1 MRIPLELICFHQQ
14 RVFSTFRVELVQGFL
29 QDISRQIPPV
39 KLSGTWESTKKHPNI
54 STLPIFFEHHSWF
67 IHVGICHH
75 SCTIPYVIFS
85 ARTAVQLG
93 RIRCTHWL
101 NGGFWFHFA
110 TPTWPHLTP
119 KTLEGDTTIWSNM
132 GSGESPIYRW
142 TRIHDF
148 YRFYGVSYLAMAH
161 SQRVPVETSVS
172 WYIGCVSWPA
182 LPWRSVMIRAWNLDF
197 FHHFPHENCFL
208 EGIWYMHW
216 YTSFKSETWMHSRWR
231 HVVFLSPGCILLDIF
246 LPGWLSLAVRSLA
259 VPKRWTSVS
268 TSCVAWPKSTTFT
281 WWFPGRFL

>member
-14 RVFSTFRVELVQGFL
+14 RVFGTFRVELVQGFL

-39 KLSGTWESTKKHPNI
+39 KLSGTWEFTKNHPNI

-110 TPTWPHLTP
+110 TPTWPHPNP
-119 KTLEGDTTIWSNM
+119 KKPWKVTLPSDQTWEVENLRFIDGLAF
-132 GSGESPIYRW
+132 
-142 TRIHDF
+142 IHDF
-148 YRFYGVSYLAMAH
+148 YRFYGVSYLAMFH

-172 WYIGCVSWPA
+172 WHICYVSWPA
-182 LPWRSVMIRAWNLDF
+182 LP
-197 FHHFPHENCFL
+197 
-208 EGIWYMHW
+208 
-216 YTSFKSETWMHSRWR
+216 
-231 HVVFLSPGCILLDIF
+231 
-246 LPGWLSLAVRSLA
+246 
-259 VPKRWTSVS
+259 
-268 TSCVAWPKSTTFT
+268 
-281 WWFPGRFL
+281 